1 MEDNIG
7 PIETVYQNNSNE
19 TVALENNPDPRVSDI
34 ENTMRESLLNKN
46 DKNQFKIYYFFA
58 SFIMVLF
65 LTTVVLI
72 VLYFTK

>member
-7 PIETVYQNNSNE
+7 PIETVYKNNSNE

-46 DKNQFKIYYFFA
+46 DKNQFNIYYFFA
-58 SFIMVLF
+58 AFIMVFF
-65 LTTVVLI
+65 LTTLVLI
-72 VLYFTK
+72 ILYFSK

>member
-7 PIETVYQNNSNE
+7 PIETVYQKNSNE
-19 TVALENNPDPRVSDI
+19 TVVLENNPDPRVSDI

-46 DKNQFKIYYFFA
+46 DKNQCNMYYFFA
-58 SFIMVLF
+58 AFIMVLF
-65 LTTVVLI
+65 LTTLVLI